1 MSLRRVIY
9 ATIGFVA
16 LVVIA
21 SPACA
26 LDLGEWVPG
35 LKVSP
40 FLSER
45 VDYETNV
52 FQVPSHAQGDV
63 IFKTIPGFVAD
74 YTFGAHSLSA
84 GYRAE
89 ILRYVD
95 LTSQDTVHHIAA
107 VQLRLD
113 FPRTLVNLRDD
124 VVRTSDPPNTEL
136 TGRILSTTNTFKP
149 EAEYRLTPRF
159 SAGLGYAWR
168 YVRFDEKD
176 IGDLIDRDEHI
187 VTGSVFWKFV
197 PRADVGLNFGYGRTV
212 FTTSDRDYT
221 RYQPTISLRGDIT
234 PRLSSS
240 LRVGYEWRIP
250 DNSNQESGNS
260 FFAGGDLSYRPTERT
275 SLTLSIDR
283 SIQESTFE
291 NTTFYTTSAAQ
302 LIAQHQLLPK
312 VTVGARVGGG
322 LNDYSSKQAKVNG
335 NFAFRQDMFFVAG
348 ANVEYAIQRWL
359 RVGLE
364 YLRTSRTSNFH
375 EFEFTDDRFTGRV
388 TLQF

>member
-1 MSLRRVIY
+1 MRTGI
-9 ATIGFVA
+9 AVA
-16 LVVIA
+16 LAFAITSLVSA
-21 SPACA
+21 PACA

-35 LKVSP
+35 LKLSP

-52 FQVPSHAQGDV
+52 FQVPSHAQNDV

-89 ILRYVD
+89 ILRYLD
-95 LTSQDTVHHIAA
+95 LTDQDTVHHIAA

-113 FPRTLVNLRDD
+113 FPRTLINLRDD
-124 VVRTSDPPNTEL
+124 FVRTSDPPNTEL
-136 TGRILSTTNTFKP
+136 TGRILSTTNTLKP

-159 SAGLGYAWR
+159 STGLGYTWR
-168 YVRFDEKD
+168 RVRFDEKD

-187 VTGSVFWKFV
+187 VMPSVYWKFN
-197 PRADVGLNFGYGRTV
+197 PLADVGLNFAYGRTV
-212 FTTSDRDYT
+212 FVTSDRDYT

-234 PRLSSS
+234 PKLSAS
-240 LRVGYEWRIP
+240 LRAGYEWRIP
-250 DNSNQESGNS
+250 DNSNLESGNG
-260 FFAGGDLSYRPTERT
+260 FYAGGDVSYRPTERT

-291 NTTFYTTSAAQ
+291 TTTFYTTSAAQ

-312 VTVGARVGGG
+312 VLVGARVGGG

-335 NFAFRQDMFFVAG
+335 TNAFRQDMFLVVG

-364 YLRTSRTSNFH
+364 YLRTSRESNFN
-375 EFEFTDDRFTGRV
+375 EFQFVDDRFTGRI